1 MNKKAYMKPQM
12 RAIEFKYRHF
22 LCGSEPQTVRRVS
35 SNNVFDGDIGSDE
48 GYAGDIR

>member
-22 LCGSEPQTVRRVS
+22 LCGSGGLKATKVGG
-35 SNNVFDGDIGSDE
+35 NAFDGDIGSDE
-48 GYAGDIR
+48 DYTGNIR

>member
-35 SNNVFDGDIGSDE
+35 SNNVFDDIQSDE
-48 GYAGDIR
+48 GYNGNIR

>member
-22 LCGSEPQTVRRVS
+22 LCGSDSRSVRSVKG
-35 SNNVFDGDIGSDE
+35 NVFDDIQSDE
-48 GYAGDIR
+48 GYTGNIR

>member
-22 LCGSEPQTVRRVS
+22 LCGSDLRTVNSVS
-35 SNNVFDGDIGSDE
+35 SNNVFDDYIQSDE
-48 GYAGDIR
+48 GYTGNIR